1 MKMNGVRKSDN
12 NPANHKGSIIRWKK
26 YRYKKDQ
33 YDIKYQ
39 YGITAIE
46 DGWNE
51 DILLEPMD
59 YQIVVTLNIGLI
71 VLSSLEAQ
79 SVELIDADLW
89 DDSCKEKLE
98 EILNKFK

>member
-1 MKMNGVRKSDN
+1 MKIIQGVRKSDN

-26 YRYKKDQ
+26 YKYKKDQ
-33 YDIKYQ
+33 YGIRYQ

-46 DGWNE
+46 NGWNE

-59 YQIVVTLNIGLI
+59 YQIVVTLNRGPLI
-71 VLSSLEAQ
+71 LSSDEAQ

-89 DDSCKEKLE
+89 DKSCEEKLE
-98 EILNKFK
+98 EILKSK